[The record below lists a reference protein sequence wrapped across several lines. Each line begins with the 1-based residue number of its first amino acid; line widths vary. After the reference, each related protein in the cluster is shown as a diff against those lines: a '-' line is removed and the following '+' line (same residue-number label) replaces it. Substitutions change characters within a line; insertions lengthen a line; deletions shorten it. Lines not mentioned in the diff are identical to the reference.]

1 MKILNNV
8 KKYFEYRR
16 NRRYVKMEMM
26 KYKVIAFQALSGLL
40 ENENNSKKLNEIRKN
55 GKELL
60 NIIKQLEKQGEN
72 NGINK

>member
-40 ENENNSKKLNEIRKN
+40 ENENNGKKLNEIREN

>member
-8 KKYFEYRR
+8 KRYFEYRR

-26 KYKVIAFQALSGLL
+26 KYKVIIFQTLSSVLDNGIDNK
-40 ENENNSKKLNEIRKN
+40 ELNKVRES

-60 NIIKQLEKQGEN
+60 NMIKQLEK
-72 NGINK
+72 

>member
-40 ENENNSKKLNEIRKN
+40 ENENNSKKLNEIREN

>member
-8 KKYFEYRR
+8 KRYFEYRR

-26 KYKVIAFQALSGLL
+26 KYKVIAFQALSSILDNGMDNK
-40 ENENNSKKLNEIRKN
+40 ELNKIREN

-60 NIIKQLEKQGEN
+60 NIIKQLEK
-72 NGINK
+72 